1 MSPRVKRGPPKARL
15 KDRKAPKPATPPSTA
30 RKSFK
35 VIARELGM
43 SEQAARNHSRPIHA
57 QLKVKSRAEL
67 IFELIRRGWR

>member
-1 MSPRVKRGPPKARL
+1 
-15 KDRKAPKPATPPSTA
+15 
-30 RKSFK
+30 
-35 VIARELGM
+35 M